1 MNLKRKGMVIR
12 MTNEKAI
19 KILDNMPIPSHYFIL
34 DKEPITFE
42 EMAEAIEMAIEALK
56 NERPKGKCKKCKEY
70 RRFGSGADGYCNIV
84 RMTAEGETFI
94 NVNENFFCNYF
105 KEADND

>member
-1 MNLKRKGMVIR
+1 MVIR

-42 EMAEAIEMAIEALK
+42 EMAEAIEMSIEALK
-56 NERPKGKCKKCKEY
+56 NERPHGKWMTTWDRYVFQCSCCHGKCVKYNFCPEC
-70 RRFGSGADGYCNIV
+70 GADM
-84 RMTAEGETFI
+84 REEEGGRQ
-94 NVNENFFCNYF
+94 
-105 KEADND
+105 

>member
-1 MNLKRKGMVIR
+1 
-12 MTNEKAI
+12 MTNEEAI
-19 KILDNMPIPSHYFIL
+19 IELRDLISDDRT
-34 DKEPITFE
+34 DKEN
-42 EMAEAIEMAIEALK
+42 EALLMAIEAVR

-70 RRFGSGADGYCNIV
+70 RRFGSRADGYCNML
-84 RMTAEGETFI
+84 RMTAKGETFI